1 MWNTKTI
8 AAVSLALLS
17 SLLVQAGDD
26 VCDGCA
32 LETVDVKTGARTV
45 VKPFARKIEA
55 PNWTRD
61 GRHLVYNSGGRLW
74 RVPAAG
80 GEEEPVDTGFCTRC
94 NNDHVLSFD
103 GRYVAV
109 SHDEKGWG
117 QSQVYVI
124 PFDGSAG
131 PRLVTPNTRC
141 YLHGWSP
148 DGKTFAYCA
157 MRDADPKGDVYTI
170 PAEGGEE
177 TRLTDAPGLDDGP
190 EYSPDGRHIWFC
202 SMRSG
207 LMQI

>member
-45 VKPFARKIEA
+45 VKSFARKIEA

-61 GRHLVYNSGGRLW
+61 GRHLIYNSGGRLW

-103 GRYVAV
+103 GKYVAV
-109 SHDEKGWG
+109 SHDEKGVPG
-117 QSQVYVI
+117 LCDPARRKRRAAACHPQHALLS
-124 PFDGSAG
+124 
-131 PRLVTPNTRC
+131 PRMESGRKDVCVL
-141 YLHGWSP
+141 
-148 DGKTFAYCA
+148 
-157 MRDADPKGDVYTI
+157 RDA
-170 PAEGGEE
+170 
-177 TRLTDAPGLDDGP
+177 R
-190 EYSPDGRHIWFC
+190 R
-202 SMRSG
+202 RS
-207 LMQI
+207 